1 MKSLVSVALFFIL
14 IHVIS
19 LKEERKTIPGIL
31 FEIGI
36 GKNISKIKMLLS
48 TSTINNTL
56 FSNSNRRYALDIQ
69 EKRNK
74 SILREIIIFNE
85 VPIKR
90 IYF

>member
-1 MKSLVSVALFFIL
+1 MKSLISVTLFLIL
-14 IHVIS
+14 INFIS

-31 FEIGI
+31 YEIGI
-36 GKNISKIKMLLS
+36 GQNLTKIKMLLS
-48 TSTINNTL
+48 TSTTNNTL
-56 FSNSNRRYALDIQ
+56 FSNSNRRYALEIQ